1 MKLGARKQADDL
13 MARRQS
19 MSRRD
24 SGHSELSDCC
34 PPAIRAVFNTWELL
48 ESILIDL
55 SMRDLLLLQRV
66 SIAFRDV
73 IRSSTPI
80 QQKLFLAPV
89 AQGTTVSGQ
98 ETVPNPLLMDIFYP
112 LYDDV
117 LPFGPAVRADM
128 VTSLRASP
136 GRGLPLGSAAKAKQ
150 WKEEALNRR
159 GASWR
164 SMLLSQPPPRRLKY
178 TNRVQKRD
186 ARLVV
191 IARDAPVRMGAV
203 YDLAY
208 FALWRTGAVR
218 VRWQYYAQF
227 FDERGLP
234 LLHDTTGLET
244 PPGAAGFLDICV
256 EENGGCASAA
266 AVPHPAQLAP
276 RWNESALARLTR
288 LVLRTSQPIRDEPRC
303 QSLQSE
309 DYDRDAVAEAILPQG
324 AGIADTEKFITLDES
339 SRHQF
344 VGYPSYMY
352 RLGNCG
358 M

>member
-1 MKLGARKQADDL
+1 
-13 MARRQS
+13 
-19 MSRRD
+19 
-24 SGHSELSDCC
+24 
-34 PPAIRAVFNTWELL
+34 
-48 ESILIDL
+48 
-55 SMRDLLLLQRV
+55 MRDLLLLQRV

-98 ETVPNPLLMDIFYP
+98 ETVPNPLLMDIFHP

-136 GRGLPLGSAAKAKQ
+136 GRGLPLGSAAKVKQ
-150 WKEEALNRR
+150 RKEEALNRR

-218 VRWQYYAQF
+218 VRWQFYAQF

-244 PPGAAGFLDICV
+244 PPGRHGVSGHLRRGERGVRVGRGGAAPRPARAEMERKRSRQADAAGAQNV
-256 EENGGCASAA
+256 AA
-266 AVPHPAQLAP
+266 H
-276 RWNESALARLTR
+276 
-288 LVLRTSQPIRDEPRC
+288 
-303 QSLQSE
+303 
-309 DYDRDAVAEAILPQG
+309 QG
-324 AGIADTEKFITLDES
+324 RA
-339 SRHQF
+339 
-344 VGYPSYMY
+344 
-352 RLGNCG
+352 
-358 M
+358 